1 MTTKA
6 PSGWVA
12 SSSQL
17 IKLTL
22 KTVLHRYRN
31 LHVYGKVFIWL
42 LMLFYLCLG
51 AFIVVVSPSR
61 IAQFLYDQA
70 SRLSHMRLG
79 WLILTGAIVG
89 VSFPP
94 LIGHSTLLTLCGFAF
109 GMKGFAI
116 GVGGSLVG
124 SAVVFVLLRL
134 CFSSRL
140 RKWSSHNEKWQALES
155 VVRAKGLP
163 LIILIRVSPFP
174 PWVYSNSL
182 FASIEAVSLW
192 QFVVATCFI
201 FPKILL
207 LVVIGSRIAAL
218 SDGDSRSHM
227 DTHTKVMN
235 GSLIGGG
242 IIVAIFTS
250 WLVYTLVQNHIR
262 QLEDI
267 SPEVDRMAAEAI
279 EEYDEDAPLLRST
292 EADDQV

>member
-6 PSGWVA
+6 PSGWAA

-51 AFIVVVSPSR
+51 AFVVVVSPSR

-116 GVGGSLVG
+116 GAGGSLVG
-124 SAVVFVLLRL
+124 SALVFILLRL

-192 QFVVATCFI
+192 QFVIATCFI

-207 LVVIGSRIAAL
+207 LVVIGSRMAAL
-218 SDGDSRSHM
+218 SDGDSRNHM

-235 GSLIGGG
+235 GLLIGGG

-262 QLEDI
+262 QLEGM
-267 SPEVDRMAAEAI
+267 SPEVDRMAAEAL
-279 EEYDEDAPLLRST
+279 EEYDEEAPLLRSS
-292 EADDQV
+292 EADDQA

>member
-1 MTTKA
+1 
-6 PSGWVA
+6 
-12 SSSQL
+12 
-17 IKLTL
+17 
-22 KTVLHRYRN
+22 
-31 LHVYGKVFIWL
+31 
-42 LMLFYLCLG
+42 
-51 AFIVVVSPSR
+51 
-61 IAQFLYDQA
+61 
-70 SRLSHMRLG
+70 MRLG
-79 WLILTGAIVG
+79 WLILTGAIVA

-109 GMKGFAI
+109 GIKGFAI
-116 GVGGSLVG
+116 GAGASVVG
-124 SAVVFVLLRL
+124 SALIFVFLRL
-134 CFSSRL
+134 CFSSHL
-140 RKWSSHNEKWQALES
+140 RKWSSHNEKWKALES
-155 VVRAKGLP
+155 VVRTKGLP

-207 LVVIGSRIAAL
+207 LVVIGSRMAAL

-235 GSLIGGG
+235 GLLIGGG
-242 IIVAIFTS
+242 IIIAIFTS

-267 SPEVDRMAAEAI
+267 SPEVDRMAAEAL
-279 EEYDEDAPLLRST
+279 EEYDEDAALLRPN